1 MDLLTD
7 SSSDFV
13 IDNRQI
19 SHMDSTS
26 GLVLAVTVILG
37 IVHGLVLS
45 AVLYVNKKG
54 DRTAN
59 RLLSVL
65 ILVLV

>member
-1 MDLLTD
+1 
-7 SSSDFV
+7 
-13 IDNRQI
+13 
-19 SHMDSTS
+19 MDSTS

-59 RLLSVL
+59 RLLWVL